1 MPFVGMR
8 PLMLSCSLIYSDRY
22 LLPIGHHVFP
32 SQKYSLVHDRLLSLG
47 AAAPWDFI
55 EPQPATDE
63 DVLLVHTPSYVHK
76 LKSGTLSV
84 REELELEVPYSKPL
98 IEGFWLMA
106 GGSILAADQA
116 LRDGVSVHLGGGFHH
131 AFPDHGE
138 GFCVVNDIAIAI
150 RKMQRDGRIKRALTV
165 DCDVHQGNGTAVIFG
180 GHAETLSPPDAWS
193 ASITAPSAA
202 AQTMIQ
208 NAAGNVFTIS
218 LHQLN
223 NYPVWKPPSAIDINL
238 PDGVTDREYL
248 YWLEKALISARRL
261 FEPELI
267 SYVAGADP
275 YRYDQLGGLALT
287 IEGLQQRDEMV
298 LSFARDWGVPVMVT
312 FAGGYAEKL
321 EDTVAIHTNTVLAAN
336 KVFAARLVPKRH
348 PTPVNGIRHQ
358 EAAD

>member
-1 MPFVGMR
+1 MLPFRLV
-8 PLMLSCSLIYSDRY
+8 YSDGY
-22 LLPIGHHVFP
+22 MLPFGHHVFP
-32 SQKYSLVHDRLLSLG
+32 SQKYRLVQDRLLALG
-47 AAAPWDFI
+47 AADPGDFV
-55 EPQPATDE
+55 EPEPAADE
-63 DVLLVHTPSYVHK
+63 SVLLVHTPAYVHK
-76 LKSGTLSV
+76 LKTGTLSV
-84 REELELEVPYSKPL
+84 REELELEVPYSQPL
-98 IEGFWLMA
+98 IDAFWLMA
-106 GGSILAADQA
+106 GGSILAADLA
-116 LRDGVSVHLGGGFHH
+116 LRDGVCVHVGGGFHH

-138 GFCVVNDIAIAI
+138 GFCVINDIAIAI
-150 RKMQRDGRIKRALTV
+150 RKMQQDGRIKRAMTI

-180 GHAETLSPPDAWS
+180 GHAQSYPAPASWS
-193 ASITAPSAA
+193 ASITAPSPTGE
-202 AQTMIQ
+202 TMIQ
-208 NAAGNVFTIS
+208 GGAGDVFTIS

-287 IEGLQQRDEMV
+287 LDGLQQRDEMV
-298 LSFARDWGVPVMVT
+298 LSFARDWGVPVTVT

-321 EDTVAIHTNTVLAAN
+321 EDTVAIHTNTVLAAS
-336 KVFAARLVPKRH
+336 KVFANLASKHRPSQVTSVR
-348 PTPVNGIRHQ
+348 RD